1 MQNQR
6 TILWV
11 IFSIS
16 TLFLWDAWQKH
27 NGQPS
32 ILASFGIKPPGQTA
46 PPAASST
53 SGIPL
58 PPNLP
63 PNLPPQAAGSIPQPA
78 KPGEIPQVAG
88 GTSASPAVPAA
99 ATSAS
104 VGKIITIKNDVLS
117 VEIDTVGGVIRQV
130 ELLKQKDT
138 VDKTKNVVLLQNKPG
153 NVFIAQDG
161 FIGSATVAGVVQAFP
176 NHTSLFTAA
185 DAVREASVTQPVAVQ
200 LTSEAGGLKV
210 RKTITLKPSSYEIF
224 VTHEV
229 TNASEQVL
237 NPQLYLQMTRDNGKP
252 PGESQFYSTYTGP
265 VVYTDVAKF
274 QKVDFADI
282 EKNKA
287 SYTKQSTDGWVGM
300 IQHYF
305 VTAWIP
311 QDKATRDY
319 FARKIDNNLFALSA
333 TQPLGALAVGAS
345 TKVESRLFVGPQDQK
360 MLASV
365 APGLDLSVDYGILT
379 VIAKPIYW
387 LLDICFGLVKNW
399 GWAIILLTFIIK
411 MIFFPLQAFAYKSMA
426 KMKTVGPKMKE
437 LQEKY
442 GNDRLKLNQATME
455 LYKTEKINP
464 MGSCLPIFLQIPVF
478 ISLYY
483 VLLASVEFR
492 NSPWLGWIHDLAAP
506 DPYYI
511 LPVILAITS
520 FVQTKLNP
528 APPDPIQAK
537 MMTIMPLVFSI
548 MFFFFPAG
556 LVLYWLANNIFSIA
570 QQWYITRQIEGAAA
584 AAKK

>member
-32 ILASFGIKPPGQTA
+32 ILASFGIKPPGATA
-46 PPAASST
+46 PPTTAPSAAGNTAPPTSKAGEIPQAAASST
-53 SGIPL
+53 
-58 PPNLP
+58 
-63 PNLPPQAAGSIPQPA
+63 A
-78 KPGEIPQVAG
+78 
-88 GTSASPAVPAA
+88 TPAA
-99 ATSAS
+99 APVAQVAASA
-104 VGKIITIKNDVLS
+104 GKIITIKNDVVA

-138 VDKTKNVVLLQNKPG
+138 ADKTKNVLLLQNKPG
-153 NVFIAQDG
+153 NIFIAQTG
-161 FIGSATVAGVVQAFP
+161 FIGGVNQVFP
-176 NHTSLFTAA
+176 NHTSTY
-185 DAVREASVTQPVAVQ
+185 SVVDGQRDMSLQ
-200 LTSEAGGLKV
+200 LTAEGGGLKV
-210 RKTITLKPSSYEIF
+210 TQTISLKPASYEIF
-224 VTHEV
+224 VTHEA
-229 TNASEQVL
+229 TNASNQVI

-265 VVYTDVAKF
+265 VVYTDIAKF

-287 SYTKQSTDGWVGM
+287 TYTKQASDGWLGM

-311 QDKATRDY
+311 QDKAPRDY
-319 FARKIDNNLFALSA
+319 LARKIDNNLFALSA
-333 TQPLGALAVGAS
+333 TQPLGALAIGAT
-345 TKVESRLFVGPQDQK
+345 TKTESRLFVGPQDQR
-360 MLASV
+360 MLADV

-387 LLDICFGLVKNW
+387 LLEICFNLVKNW

-442 GNDRLKLNQATME
+442 GSDRLKLNQATME
-455 LYKTEKINP
+455 LYKAEKINP

-492 NSPWLGWIHDLAAP
+492 NSPWLGWIQDLAAP

-511 LPVILAITS
+511 LPVILAVTS
-520 FVQTKLNP
+520 FIQTKLNP

-570 QQWYITRQIEGAAA
+570 QQWYITRQIENAAA
-584 AAKK
+584 LAKNK

>member
-32 ILASFGIKPPGQTA
+32 ILASFGIKPPGA
-46 PPAASST
+46 AVPPAAGPSAVNNT
-53 SGIPL
+53 T
-58 PPNLP
+58 PP
-63 PNLPPQAAGSIPQPA
+63 ASKA
-78 KPGEIPQVAG
+78 GEIPQVAG
-88 GTSASPAVPAA
+88 GGVVPSTAQPSA
-99 ATSAS
+99 ATPAPTAQAGAPG
-104 VGKIITIKNDVLS
+104 GKIITIKNDVLS
-117 VEIDTVGGVIRQV
+117 VEIDTIGGVIRQV

-138 VDKTKNVVLLQNKPG
+138 VDKTKNVMLLQNKPG
-153 NVFIAQDG
+153 NIFIAQDG
-161 FIGSATVAGVVQAFP
+161 FIGGVNQVFP
-176 NHTSLFTAA
+176 NHTSTY
-185 DAVREASVTQPVAVQ
+185 DAGDGPREASATQPVSLQ
-200 LTSEAGGLKV
+200 LSAEGGGLKV
-210 RKTITLKPSSYEIF
+210 RKTITLKPASYEIF
-224 VTHEV
+224 VTHEAS
-229 TNASEQVL
+229 NASDQVL

-265 VVYTDVAKF
+265 VIYTDVAKF

-287 SYTKQSTDGWVGM
+287 TYTKQSSDGWLGM

-311 QDKATRDY
+311 QDKAPRDY
-319 FARKIDNNLFALSA
+319 LARKIDNNLFALSA
-333 TQPLGALAVGAS
+333 TQPLGALAVGAT
-345 TKVESRLFVGPQDQK
+345 TKTESRLFVGPQDQR

-387 LLDICFGLVKNW
+387 LLEICFNLVKNW

-442 GNDRLKLNQATME
+442 GSDRLKLNQATME

-492 NSPWLGWIHDLAAP
+492 NSPWLGWIQDLAAP

-511 LPVILAITS
+511 LPVILAVTS
-520 FVQTKLNP
+520 FIQTKLNP

-570 QQWYITRQIEGAAA
+570 QQWYITRQIESAAA
-584 AAKK
+584 LAKK

>member
-32 ILASFGIKPPGQTA
+32 ILASFGIKSPGSTPPPTAVGNTA
-46 PPAASST
+46 PPAAGNT
-53 SGIPL
+53 A
-58 PPNLP
+58 PPVSK
-63 PNLPPQAAGSIPQPA
+63 A
-78 KPGEIPQVAG
+78 GEIPQ
-88 GTSASPAVPAA
+88 A
-99 ATSAS
+99 ATVGGAPTATPSAALAPQAS
-104 VGKIITIKNDVLS
+104 GSAGKIIVIKNDVLA

-138 VDKTKNVVLLQNKPG
+138 ADKTKNVLLLQNKPG
-153 NVFIAQDG
+153 NIFIAQDG
-161 FIGSATVAGVVQAFP
+161 FIGGVNQAFP
-176 NHTSLFTAA
+176 NHTSAYVAQDGL
-185 DAVREASVTQPVAVQ
+185 REASATQPVSLQ
-200 LTSEAGGLKV
+200 LTAEGGGLKV
-210 RKTITLKPSSYEIF
+210 RKTITLKPASYEIF
-224 VTHEV
+224 VTHEAS
-229 TNASEQVL
+229 NASDQVL

-265 VVYTDVAKF
+265 VIYTDVAKF

-287 SYTKQSTDGWVGM
+287 SYTKQSSDGWLGM

-311 QDKATRDY
+311 QDKAPRDY
-319 FARKIDNNLFALSA
+319 LARKIDNNLFALSA
-333 TQPLGALAVGAS
+333 TQPLGALAVGAT
-345 TKVESRLFVGPQDQK
+345 TKTESRLFVGPQDQR
-360 MLASV
+360 MLANV

-387 LLDICFGLVKNW
+387 LLEICFNLVKNW

-442 GNDRLKLNQATME
+442 GSDRLKLNQATME

-492 NSPWLGWIHDLAAP
+492 NSPWLGWIQDLAAP

-511 LPVILAITS
+511 LPVILAVTS
-520 FVQTKLNP
+520 FIQTKLNP

-570 QQWYITRQIEGAAA
+570 QQWYITRQIENAAA
-584 AAKK
+584 LAKK

>member
-16 TLFLWDAWQKH
+16 TLFLWDAWQKY

-32 ILASFGIKPPGQTA
+32 ILASFGIKSPGTTPPPSAVPSAAGNTA
-46 PPAASST
+46 PPVSKA
-53 SGIPL
+53 
-58 PPNLP
+58 
-63 PNLPPQAAGSIPQPA
+63 
-78 KPGEIPQVAG
+78 GEIPQASVAG
-88 GTSASPAVPAA
+88 APAA
-99 ATSAS
+99 AAPSVTPAAQVGSAL
-104 VGKIITIKNDVLS
+104 GKIITIKNDVLA

-138 VDKTKNVVLLQNKPG
+138 VDKTKNVLLLQNKPG
-153 NVFIAQDG
+153 NIFIAQDG
-161 FIGSATVAGVVQAFP
+161 FIGGVNQVFP
-176 NHTSLFTAA
+176 NHTSTYI
-185 DAVREASVTQPVAVQ
+185 VEEGSREASATQPVSLM
-200 LTSEAGGLKV
+200 LTAEGGGLKV
-210 RKTITLKPSSYEIF
+210 RKTITLKPASYEIF
-224 VTHEV
+224 VTHEAS
-229 TNASEQVL
+229 NASDQVL

-265 VVYTDVAKF
+265 VIYTDVAKF

-287 SYTKQSTDGWVGM
+287 SYTKQSNDGWLGM

-311 QDKATRDY
+311 QDKAPRDY
-319 FARKIDNNLFALSA
+319 LARKIDNNLFALSA
-333 TQPLGALAVGAS
+333 TQPLGALAVGAT
-345 TKVESRLFVGPQDQK
+345 TKTESRLFVGPQDQR
-360 MLASV
+360 MLANV

-387 LLDICFGLVKNW
+387 LLEICFNLVKNW

-442 GNDRLKLNQATME
+442 GSDRLKLNQATME

-492 NSPWLGWIHDLAAP
+492 NSPWLGWIQDLAAP

-511 LPVILAITS
+511 LPVILAVTS
-520 FVQTKLNP
+520 FIQTKLNP

-570 QQWYITRQIEGAAA
+570 QQWYITRQIENAAA
-584 AAKK
+584 LAKK

>member
-32 ILASFGIKPPGQTA
+32 ILASFGIKPPGATA
-46 PPAASST
+46 PPTTAPSAAGNTAPPTSKAGEIPQAAASST
-53 SGIPL
+53 
-58 PPNLP
+58 
-63 PNLPPQAAGSIPQPA
+63 
-78 KPGEIPQVAG
+78 
-88 GTSASPAVPAA
+88 TTPAA
-99 ATSAS
+99 APVAQVAAS
-104 VGKIITIKNDVLS
+104 TGKIITIKNDVVA

-138 VDKTKNVVLLQNKPG
+138 ADKTKNVLLLQNKPG
-153 NVFIAQDG
+153 NIFIAQTG
-161 FIGSATVAGVVQAFP
+161 FIGGVNQVFP
-176 NHTSLFTAA
+176 NHTSTY
-185 DAVREASVTQPVAVQ
+185 SVVDRQRDMSLQ
-200 LTSEAGGLKV
+200 LTAEGGGLKV
-210 RKTITLKPSSYEIF
+210 TQTISLKPASYEIF
-224 VTHEV
+224 VTHEA
-229 TNASEQVL
+229 TNASNQVI

-265 VVYTDVAKF
+265 VVYTDIAKF

-287 SYTKQSTDGWVGM
+287 TYTKQASDGWLGM

-311 QDKATRDY
+311 QDKAPRDY
-319 FARKIDNNLFALSA
+319 LARKIDNNLFALSA
-333 TQPLGALAVGAS
+333 TQPLGALAIGAT
-345 TKVESRLFVGPQDQK
+345 TKTESRLFVGPQDQR
-360 MLASV
+360 MLADV

-387 LLDICFGLVKNW
+387 LLEICFNLVKNW

-442 GNDRLKLNQATME
+442 GSDRLKLNQATME
-455 LYKTEKINP
+455 LYKAEKINP

-492 NSPWLGWIHDLAAP
+492 NSPWLGWIQDLAAP

-511 LPVILAITS
+511 LPVILAVTS
-520 FVQTKLNP
+520 FIQTKLNP

-570 QQWYITRQIEGAAA
+570 QQWYITRQIENAAA
-584 AAKK
+584 LAKNK

>member
-32 ILASFGIKPPGQTA
+32 ILATLGIKAPGSTAPPTAAPSAGGNTA
-46 PPAASST
+46 PPASKA
-53 SGIPL
+53 
-58 PPNLP
+58 
-63 PNLPPQAAGSIPQPA
+63 
-78 KPGEIPQVAG
+78 GEIPQVG
-88 GTSASPAVPAA
+88 GAAAAQAATALPAA
-99 ATSAS
+99 QAIAS
-104 VGKIITIKNDVLS
+104 TGKIITIKNDVLA

-138 VDKTKNVVLLQNKPG
+138 ADKTKNVMLLQNKPG
-153 NVFIAQDG
+153 NIFIAQDG
-161 FIGSATVAGVVQAFP
+161 FIGGVNQVFP
-176 NHTSLFTAA
+176 NHTSAYS
-185 DAVREASVTQPVAVQ
+185 AVDGPREASATQAVSLQ
-200 LTSEAGGLKV
+200 LSAEGGGLKV
-210 RKTITLKPSSYEIF
+210 RKTITLKPASYEIF
-224 VTHEV
+224 VTHEA
-229 TNASEQVL
+229 TNASDQVL

-265 VVYTDVAKF
+265 VIYTDVAKF

-287 SYTKQSTDGWVGM
+287 TYTKQSSDGWLGM

-311 QDKATRDY
+311 QDKAPRDY
-319 FARKIDNNLFALSA
+319 LARKIDNNLFALSA
-333 TQPLGALAVGAS
+333 TQPLGALAAGAT
-345 TKVESRLFVGPQDQK
+345 TKTESRLFVGPQDQR
-360 MLASV
+360 MLANV

-387 LLDICFGLVKNW
+387 LLEICFNLVKNW

-442 GNDRLKLNQATME
+442 GSDKLKLNQATME

-492 NSPWLGWIHDLAAP
+492 NSPWLGWIQDLAAP

-511 LPVILAITS
+511 LPVILAVTS

-570 QQWYITRQIEGAAA
+570 QQWYITRQIETAAA
-584 AAKK
+584 LAKK

>member
-32 ILASFGIKPPGQTA
+32 ILASFGIKPPGATA
-46 PPAASST
+46 PPTTAPSAAGNTAPPTSKAGEIPQAAASST
-53 SGIPL
+53 TT
-58 PPNLP
+58 
-63 PNLPPQAAGSIPQPA
+63 PA
-78 KPGEIPQVAG
+78 VAPVAQVA
-88 GTSASPAVPAA
+88 AS
-99 ATSAS
+99 T
-104 VGKIITIKNDVLS
+104 GKIITIKNDVVA

-138 VDKTKNVVLLQNKPG
+138 ADKTKNVLLLQNKPG
-153 NVFIAQDG
+153 NIFIAQTG
-161 FIGSATVAGVVQAFP
+161 FIGGVNQVFP
-176 NHTSLFTAA
+176 NHTSTY
-185 DAVREASVTQPVAVQ
+185 SVVDRQRDMSLQ
-200 LTSEAGGLKV
+200 LTAEGGGLKV
-210 RKTITLKPSSYEIF
+210 TQTISLKPASYEIF
-224 VTHEV
+224 VTHEA
-229 TNASEQVL
+229 TNASNQVI

-265 VVYTDVAKF
+265 VVYTDIAKF

-287 SYTKQSTDGWVGM
+287 TYTKQASDGWLGM

-311 QDKATRDY
+311 QDKAPRDY
-319 FARKIDNNLFALSA
+319 LARKIDNNLFALSA
-333 TQPLGALAVGAS
+333 TQPLGALAIGAT
-345 TKVESRLFVGPQDQK
+345 TKTESRLFVGPQDQR
-360 MLASV
+360 MLADV

-387 LLDICFGLVKNW
+387 LLEICFNLVKNW

-442 GNDRLKLNQATME
+442 GSDRLKLNQATME
-455 LYKTEKINP
+455 LYKAEKINP

-492 NSPWLGWIHDLAAP
+492 NSPWLGWIQDLAAP

-511 LPVILAITS
+511 LPVILAVTS
-520 FVQTKLNP
+520 FIQTKLNP

-570 QQWYITRQIEGAAA
+570 QQWYITRQIENAAA
-584 AAKK
+584 LAKNK

>member
-16 TLFLWDAWQKH
+16 ILFLWDAWQKH

-32 ILASFGIKPPGQTA
+32 ILASFGIKAPGQAAPTA
-46 PPAASST
+46 VTPAST
-53 SGIPL
+53 
-58 PPNLP
+58 
-63 PNLPPQAAGSIPQPA
+63 
-78 KPGEIPQVAG
+78 
-88 GTSASPAVPAA
+88 VPAA
-99 ATSAS
+99 ANGSLPQATKPGDIPQAGAAPVALPAAPVLAT
-104 VGKIITIKNDVLS
+104 VGKIITIKNDVLA

-138 VDKTKNVVLLQNKPG
+138 VDKTKNVFLLQNKPG

-161 FIGSATVAGVVQAFP
+161 FIGSASAASSAGAGAVQVFP
-176 NHTSLFTAA
+176 NHTSLFSAIDGPREGSA
-185 DAVREASVTQPVAVQ
+185 IQAVALQ
-200 LTSEAGGLKV
+200 LNAEGGGLKV

-224 VTHEV
+224 VTHEA

-265 VVYTDVAKF
+265 VIYTDVAKF

-287 SYTKQSTDGWVGM
+287 SYTKQSTDGWLGM

-311 QDKATRDY
+311 QDKAPRDY
-319 FARKIDNNLFALSA
+319 LARKIDNNLFALSA
-333 TQPLGALAVGAS
+333 TQPLGALAAGAS
-345 TKVESRLFVGPQDQK
+345 SKTESRLFVGPQDQR

-387 LLDICFGLVKNW
+387 LLEICFNLVKNW

-442 GNDRLKLNQATME
+442 GSDRLKLNQATME

-492 NSPWLGWIHDLAAP
+492 NSPWLGWIQDLAAP